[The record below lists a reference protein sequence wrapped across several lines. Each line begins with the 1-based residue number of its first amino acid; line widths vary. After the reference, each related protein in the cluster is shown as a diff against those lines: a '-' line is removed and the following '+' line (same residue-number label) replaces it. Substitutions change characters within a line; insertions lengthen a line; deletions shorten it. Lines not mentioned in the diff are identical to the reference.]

1 MMNYEEP
8 YEKIRDKEKGG
19 GERGD
24 FSYFFLFCV

>member
-24 FSYFFLFCV
+24 FS